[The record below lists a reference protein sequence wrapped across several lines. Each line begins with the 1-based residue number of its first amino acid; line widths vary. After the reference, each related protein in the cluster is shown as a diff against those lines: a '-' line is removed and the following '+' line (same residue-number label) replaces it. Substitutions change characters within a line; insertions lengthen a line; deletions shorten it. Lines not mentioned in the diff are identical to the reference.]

1 MSNEELDLVAE
12 YREDNGKGASRR
24 LRREGKVPAIVYGA
38 GRPPRLITLDENSL
52 LRQVQNESFFSSVL
66 TVKVGERVQPC
77 ILKDIQ
83 VHPAK
88 RRILHL
94 DLQRIVA
101 DEKIR
106 MSVPLHY
113 LNGEECP
120 GVKLGGG
127 TISQIITE
135 VEVSCFPADLPEYVE
150 VDLAEMELDQILHLS
165 DLKLSDKVELIELTH
180 GEPNDQAIVSCSII
194 RVAAVEDEEV
204 EGEEGEAAEGEE
216 ASAEASADDAGE
228 EDKGEE

>member
-1 MSNEELDLVAE
+1 MAEDFDLVAE
-12 YREDNGKGASRR
+12 YREDMGKGASRR

-52 LRQVQNESFFSSVL
+52 LRQAENESFFSSVL

-106 MSVPLHY
+106 MTVPLHY
-113 LNGEECP
+113 LNVEECP

-127 TISQIITE
+127 VVSQMVTEIEIS
-135 VEVSCFPADLPEYVE
+135 CLPANLPEYVE
-150 VDLAEMELDQILHLS
+150 VDLADMELDQILHLS
-165 DLKLSDKVELIELTH
+165 DIKVDDSVEIIELSH
-180 GEPNDQAIVSCSII
+180 GEGHDQPIASCAVP
-194 RVAAVEDEEV
+194 RVVVEEEEPAEAE
-204 EGEEGEAAEGEE
+204 EGAEGEAAEASDDSGD
-216 ASAEASADDAGE
+216 SAEDSE
-228 EDKGEE
+228 ESSD